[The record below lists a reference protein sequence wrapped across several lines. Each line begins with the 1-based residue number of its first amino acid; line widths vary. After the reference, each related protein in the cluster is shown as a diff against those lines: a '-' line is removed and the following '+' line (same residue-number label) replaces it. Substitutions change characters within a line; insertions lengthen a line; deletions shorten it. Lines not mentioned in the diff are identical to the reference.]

1 MAKCAEATLVD
12 LKHWQIGDEK
22 IWGKFLES
30 NIAAGIV
37 HCRLK
42 YWRVPKR
49 MPNTGEGMAKYW
61 KEYYNTH
68 LGSGHVEDFMDL
80 YSKYL

>member
-22 IWGKFLES
+22 IWGKILES

-61 KEYYNTH
+61 KKYYNTH